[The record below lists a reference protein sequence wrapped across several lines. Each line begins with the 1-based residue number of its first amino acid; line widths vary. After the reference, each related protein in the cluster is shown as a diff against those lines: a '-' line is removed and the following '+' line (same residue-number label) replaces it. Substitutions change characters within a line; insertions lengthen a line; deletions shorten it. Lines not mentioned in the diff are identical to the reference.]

1 MSKKAKKREKKRT
14 KRRRASADKLL
25 YPSATLVPGPRPI
38 VFPPAKTIPI
48 HPPLEGDELR
58 NFVAHC
64 IARTIYR
71 ALDIPDV
78 EIIAMGEEEFEAFCR
93 KVLED
98 EAE

>member
-1 MSKKAKKREKKRT
+1 MTEPTPIRK
-14 KRRRASADKLL
+14 RASANKPL
-25 YPSATLVPGPRPI
+25 YPSATVAPRPKPI

-78 EIIAMGEEEFEAFCR
+78 NIIDMGEEAFEEFCR

-98 EAE
+98 EA